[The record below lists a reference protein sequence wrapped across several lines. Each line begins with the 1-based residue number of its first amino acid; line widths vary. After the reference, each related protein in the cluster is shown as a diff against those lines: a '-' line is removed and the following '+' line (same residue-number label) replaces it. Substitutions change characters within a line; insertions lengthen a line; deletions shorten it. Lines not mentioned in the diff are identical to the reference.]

1 MAARMVNAL
10 TGHAVL
16 AGLVSTEIRAQIF
29 YLIVLL
35 LIITPSLSVSS
46 KNVIS
51 KKSGVSIE
59 YDYIPK
65 GYKFYINN
73 NSGKQILNGTIV
85 LRFSVSVGSSMF
97 KDNLKQISVSKI
109 RNKEKKEIYIQKE
122 SVGKMNFSYIDYEIK
137 SLNFK

>member
-1 MAARMVNAL
+1 MN
-10 TGHAVL
+10 
-16 AGLVSTEIRAQIF
+16 SIKC
-29 YLIVLL
+29 LIVLL

-46 KNVIS
+46 KYVIS
-51 KKSGVSIE
+51 KNNGVSIE

-85 LRFSVSVGSSMF
+85 LRFSISVGSSHF
-97 KDNLKQISVSKI
+97 KDNLQQISVSKI
-109 RNKEKKEIYIQKE
+109 RNKERKEIYIQKE